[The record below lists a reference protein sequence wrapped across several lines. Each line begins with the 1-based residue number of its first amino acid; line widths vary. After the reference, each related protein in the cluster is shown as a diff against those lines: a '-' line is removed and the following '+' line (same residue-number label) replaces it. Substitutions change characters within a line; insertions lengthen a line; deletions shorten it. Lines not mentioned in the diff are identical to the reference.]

1 MEIIQV
7 VVIGLVATALIL
19 IVKEYR
25 PEIAL
30 QLSIVVGILILSV
43 VIGYISE
50 AINVLISLAIQ
61 ADTNLVFLE
70 ILLRVIGIAYIA
82 EFGSQVCRDAG
93 EGSIAGKIEFAA
105 KTLILVMSLPII
117 RAVMENIVI
126 FLP

>member
-61 ADTNLVFLE
+61 ADINLVFLE

-93 EGSIAGKIEFAA
+93 EGSIAAKIEFAA

>member
-61 ADTNLVFLE
+61 ADINLVFLE

>member
-61 ADTNLVFLE
+61 ADINLVFLE
-70 ILLRVIGIAYIA
+70 LLFRVIGIAYIA